1 VPEPPQVGGDEE
13 SDDVHKAKKRDGEE
27 SDDEES
33 DDVEKEKKRGEKA
46 GDQAAAQAFV
56 QQPVGDKGGHEHEDE
71 DTAGERADA
80 DAAERLDV
88 DAADHVNVQ
97 QDSGNATG
105 DQAAAQG
112 RASRNASGNTSD
124 DPRGRASGDTS
135 DDQITGD
142 DEM

>member
-1 VPEPPQVGGDEE
+1 MPEPPQVG
-13 SDDVHKAKKRDGEE
+13 
-27 SDDEES
+27 
-33 DDVEKEKKRGEKA
+33 A

-56 QQPVGDKGGHEHEDE
+56 QQPAGDEGGHEHEDEDTAGEREGGHEHEDE